1 MYFTREGYKHSARK
15 RIEEGVPQEKA
26 IQIKEIQIKQK
37 MRASQGIKDLSNE
50 ALLLE
55 KIVKRMNEEHKFN
68 ALHSESDKD
77 DQ

>member
-1 MYFTREGYKHSARK
+1 
-15 RIEEGVPQEKA
+15 
-26 IQIKEIQIKQK
+26 
-37 MRASQGIKDLSNE
+37 MRASQGAKDLSNE

-77 DQ
+77 D